1 MRKSIWAIA
10 LLLPLSMLALLS
22 GAAQL
27 RTASAQAAE
36 GPQTGKLEQIIPG
49 HYMYSSGA
57 RISGVIATS
66 EGVVVLD
73 ALSSEAMAKHERQ
86 LIANTIQQ
94 PVRYLISST
103 FHGNYS
109 LGNVAYQ
116 DVIRI
121 GHENYKADLLDM
133 MKEDKMPAAQQ
144 AAMLPHQTFR
154 DRMTLYLG
162 GKEIQIL
169 HIGRAHTRGDAIVFV
184 PQDRIVYLSEVFFD
198 GRFPFMNSGY
208 IDWIHALDIALNLD
222 ADIFVPGQG
231 PSSLAS
237 NPRASRQALIRAR
250 QVLVDFRD
258 GVAEEIARGATEDQA
273 VSRVQLPQYQGMVG
287 YQQQREVLVRR
298 TYQGLKGTLP

>member
-1 MRKSIWAIA
+1 LRKSIWAIA